1 FLMLSFNQLSH
12 ACPLQ
17 EENIPLHSCNLQGLH
32 RQQTTFAA
40 FPLSL
45 QNGKRFAIFLLVKF
59 LHPLYICKKIDL
71 VEVYFYP

>member
-1 FLMLSFNQLSH
+1 MLSFNQLLHSY
-12 ACPLQ
+12 PLQ
-17 EENIPLHSCNLQGLH
+17 EETLPLHSCNLQGLH
-32 RQQTTFAA
+32 RQRTTFAA

-59 LHPLYICKKIDL
+59 LHPLCICKKIDL